1 MPPDES
7 NWLDAKIIECGQ
19 CGQKLYWVLHSGFY
33 DEDFLYC
40 SRCPKRVEV
49 SRYDETAT
57 RVTKLL
63 PERTRARLKE
73 WIQKYFSLIE
83 ENLAP
88 CDCGGKFSYWAPRRC
103 LRCAAVLPQSEP
115 NRDLWPPEGA
125 NENFDPERDPSSFP
139 LNSLVKSGDIW
150 RK

>member
-7 NWLDAKIIECGQ
+7 NWLDAQIIECGQ

-40 SRCPKRVEV
+40 SRCPRRVEV
-49 SRYDETAT
+49 SRYDENAT
-57 RVTKLL
+57 RVRKLCPEPTK
-63 PERTRARLKE
+63 EGLKE

-88 CDCGGKFSYWAPRRC
+88 CDCGGKFSYRAPRRC

-115 NRDLWPPEGA
+115 NRDVWPPEGA
-125 NENFDPERDPSSFP
+125 NENFDPARDAPSFP